1 MDKNSPYHKRLSQ
14 AINASLRE
22 CFGVDLE
29 MLASGTRVRCVSY
42 LRAIVCYILR
52 NDYQMTYD
60 EIGKLLNRKHPTII
74 YEERL
79 AKQLKI
85 NKGFMCDLKLM
96 QKMVKTKM
104 K

>member
-1 MDKNSPYHKRLSQ
+1 
-14 AINASLRE
+14 
-22 CFGVDLE
+22 
-29 MLASGTRVRCVSY
+29 
-42 LRAIVCYILR
+42 
-52 NDYQMTYD
+52 MTYD